1 MIMENKIKTNLM
13 NVGILIIKLSATLL
27 LISLIILLLGASPIE
42 VMESIIY
49 GSFGKP
55 QKIIKTLLIWSPI
68 ALASLALLITFS
80 AGLWNIGIEGQIIA
94 GSIGATIVARSV
106 LGESFV
112 SPFIQIIIGIIFGGL
127 WGILCG
133 FLRVKFNVHEI
144 FGGLGLDFVASGLI
158 VYLIIGPWKRAGIAS
173 TSGTDIFHPSSWFPT
188 IGKYNF
194 QILPLILVLI
204 TFLIIYLLI
213 KYTNLGLRLRATGI
227 NPSSTSR
234 YKINSAH
241 YIYYAFAIAGALA
254 GIAGVIQAGAF
265 HHKLVPAISGGYG
278 FLSILIVLAS
288 SRNTIFTMILSLF
301 FAIMISGGS
310 QLQLRL
316 DLHSSMISIILSSV
330 VFIWLIMGSQYM
342 TSIFNKITS
351 RFYLEK

>member
-1 MIMENKIKTNLM
+1 MENKLKINLL
-13 NVGILIIKLSATLL
+13 NLSFITIKLLVTFL
-27 LISLIILLLGASPIE
+27 LISLIILLLGGSPLE

-49 GSFGKP
+49 GAFGKP
-55 QKIIKTLLIWSPI
+55 QKIVKTLLIWAPI

-94 GSIGATIVARSV
+94 GSIGATIIARSA
-106 LGESFV
+106 LGESIA
-112 SPFIQIIIGIIFGGL
+112 SPYIQIFIGLIFGGL
-127 WGILCG
+127 WGLLCG

-173 TSGTDIFHPSSWFPT
+173 TSGTDIFPDASWFPT
-188 IGKYNF
+188 LGKYNF
-194 QILPLILVLI
+194 QIIPLILVI
-204 TFLIIYLLI
+204 ASFFIIFILI

-234 YKINSAH
+234 YKINSSL
-241 YIYYAFAIAGALA
+241 YFYYAFAIAGALA
-254 GIAGVIQAGAF
+254 GIAGVVQAAGF

-288 SRNTIFTMILSLF
+288 SRNPVITMILSFF
-301 FAIMISGGS
+301 FASMIAGGS

-316 DLHSSMISIILSSV
+316 DLHSSMISIILSSIV
-330 VFIWLIMGSQYM
+330 LIWLVMRSPYLNN
-342 TSIFNKITS
+342 IFNKITS
-351 RFYLEK
+351 RLNLEK